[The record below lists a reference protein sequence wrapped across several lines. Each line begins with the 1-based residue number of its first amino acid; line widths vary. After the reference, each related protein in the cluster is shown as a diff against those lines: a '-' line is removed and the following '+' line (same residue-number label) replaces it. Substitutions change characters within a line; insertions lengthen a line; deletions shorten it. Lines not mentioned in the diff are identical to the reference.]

1 MSRVTSAKTASDV
14 GLLRAGTAVIPIT
27 PPVGVAMQGYG
38 LRFARGIADPT
49 FATALAVRSEG
60 VNWLLVSIDAIG
72 LDRSFTN
79 RVRRAIRRRIGI
91 GPVAITVI
99 CSHTHSGPA
108 TLPRLNDVP
117 ADKAYLR
124 FLESRLVEAA
134 EIATRHFEP
143 VCWRFG
149 MTMLPE
155 NVNRRLR
162 VGNHIELGV
171 ASASPVDE
179 RLRVLRLDKVGET
192 SGPLA
197 LIVHYACHATT
208 SADSLEIS
216 ADWPGAMRNHLRSF
230 YGDGEGPA
238 ILFLQGCTGNLTH
251 RIARD
256 KDTWPEH
263 FGRHTA
269 VQSEALGRVVA
280 SACIETS
287 ERSEQIEATNID
299 VGVRRV
305 DLPFH
310 NGRGSERSEIQI
322 ARIGPEHHLTDLRAK
337 AVWFVGLPGEPFT
350 EYSTDFCRAFEHH
363 LGASFDRTLVC
374 GYTNDSVGYFCTA
387 EALREGGYEAAAA
400 HGVYH
405 RPAPFSD
412 KVQSLLLDR
421 SLSAAQDLQQR
432 PSEHS
437 LSWRQAATQLTGRT
451 LRIFSGLKGAKR
463 P

>member
-1 MSRVTSAKTASDV
+1 MNLVTSATTASDI
-14 GLLRAGTAVIPIT
+14 GPLQAGIAVVPIT

-38 LRFARGIADPT
+38 LRFAHGIADPT
-49 FATALAVRSEG
+49 FATALAVRSER
-60 VNWLLVSIDAIG
+60 VNWLLVSVDAIG
-72 LDRSFTN
+72 LDRSFTH

-91 GPVAITVI
+91 SPEAITII

-108 TLPRLNDVP
+108 TLPRLSDVP

-124 FLESRLVEAA
+124 FLESQLVEAA

-143 VCWRFG
+143 VRWRFG
-149 MTMLPE
+149 MTTLAE

-162 VGNHIELGV
+162 VGNRIELGV
-171 ASASPVDE
+171 ASAGPVDE
-179 RLRVLRLDKVGET
+179 RLRVLRLDRVGET
-192 SGPLA
+192 FGPLA

-208 SADSLEIS
+208 SGDSLEIS
-216 ADWPGAMRNHLRSF
+216 ADWPGAMRNQIRSF
-230 YGDGEGPA
+230 YGGDGPA

-280 SACIETS
+280 SACIEAS

-310 NGRGSERSEIQI
+310 NGRGSERSEIQL

-337 AVWFVGLPGEPFT
+337 AMWFVGLPGEPFT
-350 EYSTDFCRAFEHH
+350 EYSTDFCRAFEHY

-387 EALREGGYEAAAA
+387 EALREGGYEAAA

-405 RPAPFSD
+405 RPAPFSENI
-412 KVQSLLLDR
+412 QALLLDL
-421 SLSAAQDLQQR
+421 SLSAARDLQQP
-432 PSEHS
+432 PSQQS
-437 LSWRQAATQLTGRT
+437 LGRT
-451 LRIFSGLKGAKR
+451 LRIFSRLKGAKQ

>member
-1 MSRVTSAKTASDV
+1 MIRVTSATPASDI
-14 GLLRAGTAVIPIT
+14 GPLQAGTAVVPVT

-38 LRFARGIADPT
+38 LRFARGIAAPT
-49 FATALAVRSEG
+49 LATALAVRSER
-60 VNWLLVSIDAIG
+60 VDWLLVCVDAIG
-72 LDRSFTN
+72 LDRGFTN
-79 RVRRAIRRRIGI
+79 RVRRAIRRRVGI
-91 GPVAITVI
+91 SPAAITVI

-108 TLPRLNDVP
+108 TLPRLSDVP

-124 FLESRLVEAA
+124 FLESQLAEAA

-143 VCWRFG
+143 VRWRFG
-149 MTMLPE
+149 MTTLAE

-162 VGNHIELGV
+162 VGNRIELGV

-179 RLRVLRLDKVGET
+179 RLRVVRLDRVGEPF
-192 SGPLA
+192 SPLA

-208 SADSLEIS
+208 SGDSLEIS
-216 ADWPGAMRNHLRSF
+216 ADWPGAMRKHLRSF
-230 YGDGEGPA
+230 YGGSESPA

-256 KDTWPEH
+256 QDTWRDH
-263 FGRHTA
+263 FGRHTT

-280 SACIETS
+280 NACVEAS

-299 VGVRRV
+299 VGLRPVA
-305 DLPFH
+305 LPFH
-310 NGRGSERSEIQI
+310 NGRGSERSEIQL

-337 AVWFVGLPGEPFT
+337 AMWFVGLPGEPFT

-387 EALREGGYEAAAA
+387 EALREGGYEATAA

-405 RPAPFSD
+405 RRAPFSD
-412 KVQSLLLDR
+412 NVQSLLLDL
-421 SLSAAQDLQQR
+421 SLNAAQDLQQQ
-432 PSEHS
+432 P
-437 LSWRQAATQLTGRT
+437 
-451 LRIFSGLKGAKR
+451 
-463 P
+463 